1 MATRTRMTSS
11 GLALYR
17 LTVRQFEAMID
28 AGVFLYDARD
38 PLRVELLGG
47 TLVDKLTRDNP
58 HAYAVGCLGDHL
70 RGSLPTGWRVREE
83 KSITLGRFS
92 RPEPDVVAVRGRHE
106 DYRTQAPRAQDVAL
120 LIEVADISYAKDR
133 GAKWRLYAAW
143 GIPIYWIINLP
154 ARQVE
159 VYGNPA
165 GRGRAAV
172 YRDVQTFGADA
183 DVPVVIGGQEV
194 GRVAVRDLLP

>member
-1 MATRTRMTSS
+1 MTSS
-11 GLALYR
+11 GVALYR

-47 TLVDKLTRDNP
+47 MLVDKLTRDNP

-70 RGSLPTGWRVREE
+70 RDSLPTDWRVREE

-92 RPEPDVVAVRGRHE
+92 RPEPDVVAVRGRLE
-106 DYRTQAPRAQDVAL
+106 DYRVRAPRAQDVAL
-120 LIEVADISYAKDR
+120 LIEVADTTYAKDC

-143 GIPIYWIINLP
+143 GMPIYWIVNLP

-159 VYGNPA
+159 VYTNPS
-165 GRGRAAV
+165 GRGKAAA
-172 YRDVQTFGADA
+172 YRDAQTYGPDA
-183 DVPVVIGGQEV
+183 EPPVVIDGREV